1 MMQLKVWGILFFLIA
16 GVSTTMAQDKIAGN
30 MENLLKETLAE
41 LDKIDIS
48 KSAAVK
54 KVATPPSVDEIFAFD
69 KGLAL
74 LNAEAE
80 RRKLDIENKKKEF
93 VPVTNNRNP
102 QQIDKD
108 LLALLAK
115 MPEPVISLPTAKK
128 VMKVK
133 SEQNIFTVYIEGL
146 KQYQK
151 QLEETIRRTAL
162 DAQADPETVKKEA
175 MDNAKKTMQNFNNN
189 PMIQEA
195 GGMEKLQKMS
205 PEERAAL
212 GKRIA
217 EKMKQNPSAYNG
229 QESDPRKAF
238 AKKMMTDAG
247 YAARYNHMDPQQQKE
262 EYEVFMEEN
271 GFLKNVPER
280 SGNNQAV
287 VSIAITKRTTAILNH
302 RKELTDIISA
312 AQKRTDDYFTSV
324 NKKLDA
330 QYAARVAALPVVEQG
345 EVGHGR
351 ITRPVDIAYNI
362 VLYPIGVQSAVS
374 NKEVW
379 KCQVEA
385 LKVTIAEYNEFL
397 SEYWGRDKA
406 TDKLMAQRSQT
417 PPAILAGMCNELI
430 NLAKLAKALT
440 NQNASWQRTYDE
452 KVLSLYE
459 AQSE

>member
-1 MMQLKVWGILFFLIA
+1 MKHLKVWGILFFLIA
-16 GVSTTMAQDKIAGN
+16 GVSTTMAQDKIA
-30 MENLLKETLAE
+30 EHIEKLLKETLAE
-41 LDKIDIS
+41 LDKTDIS
-48 KSAAVK
+48 KPAAVK

-69 KGLAL
+69 KGLSL

-80 RRKLDIENKKKEF
+80 KRKLEIENKGKEY
-93 VPVTNNRNP
+93 VSVNSNRNSH
-102 QQIDKD
+102 QIDKD
-108 LLALLAK
+108 LLMLLAK
-115 MPEPVISLPTAKK
+115 MPEPVTSLVNAKK
-128 VMKVK
+128 AMMAKQNPFDNYMEDLK
-133 SEQNIFTVYIEGL
+133 LYQEQL
-146 KQYQK
+146 K
-151 QLEETIRRTAL
+151 ETIRKTVAEN
-162 DAQADPETVKKEA
+162 QSDPETVKNEA
-175 MDNAKKTMQNFNNN
+175 MDNSQKTMQHLNNN

-195 GGMEKLQKMS
+195 GGIEKLQKMS

-229 QESDPRKAF
+229 QESDPKKAF

-247 YAARYNHMDPQQQKE
+247 YAAHYNHMNPQQQKE
-262 EYEVFMEEN
+262 EYEIFMKEN
-271 GFLKNVPER
+271 GFLKIEPKN
-280 SGNNQAV
+280 SGNNQAT
-287 VSIAITKRTTAILNH
+287 VSIVIDKRLTTIFEH
-302 RKELTDIISA
+302 RKELADIVSA

-330 QYAARVAALPVVEQG
+330 QYAARVAALPVEELG
-345 EVGHGR
+345 EAGHGK

-362 VLYPIGVQSAVS
+362 VLYPIGVQNAVS

-379 KCQVEA
+379 KRQVEA

-406 TDKLMAQRSQT
+406 TNKLMAQRNQT
-417 PPAILAGMCNELI
+417 PPSILAGMCNDLI
-430 NLAKLAKALT
+430 KLAKLAKALT